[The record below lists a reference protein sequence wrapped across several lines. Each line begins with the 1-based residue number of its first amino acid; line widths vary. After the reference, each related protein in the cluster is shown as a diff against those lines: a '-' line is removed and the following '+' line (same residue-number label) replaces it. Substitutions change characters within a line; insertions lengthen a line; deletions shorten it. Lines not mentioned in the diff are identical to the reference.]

1 MNTNKFRYYI
11 LIFILS
17 IISTQLY
24 AKNKSI
30 PSGNI
35 DNQTCIECHEKI
47 NPQLINDWKN
57 SIHARTQPV
66 IDCVSCHG
74 SLHKKIAAH
83 ARPDKTCIE
92 CHGGDK
98 SPAVHSYTSSKHG
111 IIMRLEKN
119 TYDWQQPL
127 AQANYRA
134 PGCSYCHMHDS
145 NHNINSLSRASLM
158 DKKAADNNETSIR
171 SVCQD
176 CHAPRYI
183 TRLLVNG
190 ENMLEIAR
198 KKVREGNGLIE
209 QASALFSES
218 ELKPARQLMEKMQH
232 HLKNVYLGVA
242 HQSPDYQWWHGHPAL
257 DGDLIKIKGIVSEL
271 YRYKSSE
278 IN

>member
-1 MNTNKFRYYI
+1 MKIKLFRGYFF
-11 LIFILS
+11 IFILS
-17 IISTQLY
+17 VLSPQLH
-24 AKNKSI
+24 ADKNSI

-35 DNQTCIECHEKI
+35 DNNTCIVCHKKH
-47 NPQLINDWKN
+47 NPQLIKDWGS
-57 SIHARTQPV
+57 SIHASTQPV
-66 IDCVSCHG
+66 TDCISCHG
-74 SLHKKIAAH
+74 KNHNNSAAM

-98 SPAVHSYTSSKHG
+98 SPVVHSYTSSKHG

-145 NHNINSLSRASLM
+145 NHNINSLSRDSLM

-198 KKVREGNGLIE
+198 KKVREGAGLIE

-218 ELKPARQLMEKMQH
+218 ELKPARQVMEKMQH
-232 HLKNVYLGVA
+232 HLKNVYLGVG

-257 DGDLIKIKGIVSEL
+257 DGDLLNIKGIISEL
-271 YRYKSSE
+271 YRNKDTKAP
-278 IN
+278 

>member
-1 MNTNKFRYYI
+1 MMTKRFTSYF
-11 LIFILS
+11 LVCSLS
-17 IISTQLY
+17 VLSPLLHADKQ
-24 AKNKSI
+24 AI

-35 DNQTCIECHEKI
+35 DNKSCINCHEKI
-47 NPQLINDWKN
+47 NPQIIKDWKT
-57 SIHARTQPV
+57 SIHASTQPV
-66 IDCVSCHG
+66 TDCISCHG
-74 SLHKKIAAH
+74 KIHNNSAAT

-98 SPAVHSYTSSKHG
+98 SPVVHSYTSSKHG

-145 NHNINSLSRASLM
+145 NHNINSLSRYSLM
-158 DKKAADNNETSIR
+158 ESKAADNNETAIR

-198 KKVREGNGLIE
+198 KKVREGNNLIE
-209 QASALFSES
+209 QASILFSES
-218 ELKPARQLMEKMQH
+218 ELKPARQVMDTMQH
-232 HLKNVYLGVA
+232 HLKNVYLGVG

-257 DGDLIKIKGIVSEL
+257 DGDLLNIKGIISEL
-271 YRYKSSE
+271 YRNKDTKAP
-278 IN
+278 